1 MKRLLLLIAITLI
14 TVSSVAARDGHEGHD
29 HEPAHANE
37 GEAHDLGQVSI
48 ADITYRVTLH
58 GEIKQGTEAVISVE
72 AEQGH
77 SPKELR
83 TWIGVKNGRGSVK
96 TLLKADSH
104 GHFHGHLEVPAK
116 LAKGSEIW
124 LDVQTEDGRK
134 RGSVRVPED
143 DHAHAE
149 HTH

>member
-1 MKRLLLLIAITLI
+1 MKRLLLLVAITLI
-14 TVSSVAARDGHEGHD
+14 SVSSFAAQDGHEGHD
-29 HEPAHANE
+29 HEPVHANE
-37 GEAHDLGQVSI
+37 GQAHDLGQVSI

-77 SPKELR
+77 FPKELR
-83 TWIGVKNGRGSVK
+83 TWVGVKNGRGSVK
-96 TLLKADSH
+96 TLLRADDH
-104 GHFHGHLEVPAK
+104 RHFHGHLEVPSN
-116 LAKGSEIW
+116 LREGSAIW

-134 RGSVRVPED
+134 RGSVQVPED
-143 DHAHAE
+143 EHTHAE